1 MIHLT
6 HILFCIRFI
15 YHLYAQNFS
24 ITQKNFIY
32 LWNLKGKVFSPM
44 KLLRSL
50 FMVSCRILWLKVREP
65 LRIFNY
71 CVSNFFYAFAVPE
84 TRQVQRFSGG
94 RICSGFENEHK
105 RSPRDSSSVVL
116 FHFVTADTV
125 VHLATLMTLLTKETV
140 IAIMLRT
147 PAMIRLRKRS
157 GTHAS
162 WEATTIFIE
171 TSWLTFCLCE
181 NCKPPRRELK

>member
-1 MIHLT
+1 MIDLT

-32 LWNLKGKVFSPM
+32 LWNLRGKVSSPM
-44 KLLRSL
+44 KLLQSL
-50 FMVSCRILWLKVREP
+50 FMVSCRILWLRAREP

-71 CVSNFFYAFAVPE
+71 RVSNFFYAFPVPE
-84 TRQVQRFSGG
+84 TRQVQHFSGG
-94 RICSGFENEHK
+94 RICSGFKNGHK

-147 PAMIRLRKRS
+147 RPWFDYVNAAERTLLGRWPQSSLKRH
-157 GTHAS
+157 G
-162 WEATTIFIE
+162 
-171 TSWLTFCLCE
+171 
-181 NCKPPRRELK
+181 